1 MKIRVAVAEDNYVV
15 RAGIEKILE
24 AAPDVELVGSCGDL
38 DSLDRLIAAASPHVV
53 VTDIRMPPGQS
64 NEGLEIAHRLRRAE
78 SAIGVVVL
86 SQYAE
91 PTYAR
96 ALLEDGAA
104 GRAYLLKDRVSHG
117 SQLLWAVRE
126 VAEGGSLVDPE
137 VVSGLITAQARRS
150 GSALA
155 DLTPR
160 EREVLTLIAEARS
173 NQGIAGTL
181 GVSQSAVEKHV
192 NAIFSKLGLDEEG
205 GAHRRVRAALLYL
218 ADTHSV

>member
-1 MKIRVAVAEDNYVV
+1 VNIRVAVAEDNYVV

-24 AAPDVELVGSCGDL
+24 ADPDIELVGSCGDL

-53 VTDIRMPPGQS
+53 VTDIRMPPAQAD
-64 NEGLEIAHRLRRAE
+64 EGLEIARRLRRAE

-117 SQLLWAVRE
+117 SQLLRAVRE
-126 VAEGGSLVDPE
+126 VAEGGSMVDPE
-137 VVSGLITAQARRS
+137 VVSGLMAARTRQS

-155 DLTPR
+155 ELTSR
-160 EREVLTLIAEARS
+160 ERDVLTLIAEGRS
-173 NQGIAGTL
+173 NQGIAQTL
-181 GVSQSAVEKHV
+181 AVSQSAVEKHV
-192 NAIFSKLGLDEEG
+192 NAIFSKLLLDAEG

-218 ADTHSV
+218 ADTHSG